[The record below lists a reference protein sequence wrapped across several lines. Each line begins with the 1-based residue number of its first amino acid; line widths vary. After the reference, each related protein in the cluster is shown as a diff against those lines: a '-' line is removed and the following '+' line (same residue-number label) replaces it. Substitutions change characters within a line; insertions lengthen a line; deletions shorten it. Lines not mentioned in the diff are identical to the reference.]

1 MKRKRRLCISGR
13 LCFSLRICAVL
24 SQFVKNFQKK
34 CPFFTQLCGLGGV
47 FWDKTWVKSKNF
59 GAKNHSIKNIRKN
72 IDKFEQKCANK
83 AQNLF
88 LKALFFVIF
97 LKIMARFLHIYLRKR
112 KTFKYKLLLGGNSM
126 KNALSIFSP
135 SFEDD
140 LLQHI
145 GNGLGFLSPASHA
158 VPSVD
163 IKQTEAAYLLDMEL
177 PGFDEK
183 DVEINLH
190 EHLLTISSKHEAE
203 KEDKK
208 DDNGVQYLVKERSSR
223 SFTRRFTLPEDT
235 NCEAISAKFNK
246 GVLEVTIPRNPETKP
261 RTISIAS

>member
-1 MKRKRRLCISGR
+1 
-13 LCFSLRICAVL
+13 
-24 SQFVKNFQKK
+24 
-34 CPFFTQLCGLGGV
+34 
-47 FWDKTWVKSKNF
+47 
-59 GAKNHSIKNIRKN
+59 
-72 IDKFEQKCANK
+72 
-83 AQNLF
+83 
-88 LKALFFVIF
+88 
-97 LKIMARFLHIYLRKR
+97 
-112 KTFKYKLLLGGNSM
+112 M

-145 GNGLGFLSPASHA
+145 GNGLGFLSPASH
-158 VPSVD
+158 
-163 IKQTEAAYLLDMEL
+163 
-177 PGFDEK
+177 FDEK